1 VLLGQQ
7 GQHKEEHYGH
17 EGAVFD
23 MLGRFHT
30 FV

>member
-7 GQHKEEHYGH
+7 GQHKEEHYDH